1 MSLKRRAV
9 NGVIIAGSLV
19 IMCATADAADT
30 VMGEEVIQAT
40 EVTVAA
46 NGTAGVVAVLN
57 EVQAEAL
64 SSIEKPVIGI
74 EQVRVDVVASAEMT
88 EGEETDTE
96 QLLSAE
102 AFVGKEAGQQKSAGN
117 NEKLA
122 ELVEAAGA
130 EMTAEAESVE
140 AETEEAA
147 EAESVEAE
155 TEEAAEAEETEM
167 TAEAESIEAETETAK
182 AVTEETEEEA
192 AGTEEE
198 KTEAAAR
205 EEKEA
210 AEVVAAGETEEAG
223 NEEWQNRLMADV
235 DEFLYV
241 RAGGDENAEVVG
253 KLYNGAVAEIV
264 EVGDAW
270 THIISGNVDG
280 YVKNDYCVTGED
292 AFAYAVEN
300 VETKAEIQ
308 TDGLRVRNEADEDGK
323 ILTAVSTGTTLTVDT
338 AAETDDK
345 WVAVK
350 YGDSTAYVS
359 ADYVT
364 TDLAL
369 GEAVTIEEEKAALAK
384 KAAEEAKAAQV
395 SGTQTVQKESVA
407 ASVDEVTLLAALIQC
422 EAGNEIYEGQ
432 LAVGA
437 VVMNRVRSG
446 RYPGSVSGVIY
457 EGGQFTPAGSGAVAS
472 VAANGPKASCIQ
484 AAQEALAGADNT
496 GGATSFRRASSGMAG
511 VVIGNHVFF

>member
-122 ELVEAAGA
+122 ELVETAGA
-130 EMTAEAESVE
+130 EMT
-140 AETEEAA
+140 A

-308 TDGLRVRNEADEDGK
+308 TDGLRVRSEADEDGK

>member
-147 EAESVEAE
+147 EAE
-155 TEEAAEAEETEM
+155 ETEM
-167 TAEAESIEAETETAK
+167 TAEAESIEAETAK

-198 KTEAAAR
+198 KTEATAR

-308 TDGLRVRNEADEDGK
+308 TDGLRVRSEADEDGK

-472 VAANGPKASCIQ
+472 IATNGPKASCIQ

>member
-19 IMCATADAADT
+19 IMCAIADAADT

-147 EAESVEAE
+147 EAE
-155 TEEAAEAEETEM
+155 ETEM
-167 TAEAESIEAETETAK
+167 TAEAESIEAETAK
-182 AVTEETEEEA
+182 
-192 AGTEEE
+192 
-198 KTEAAAR
+198 AAAR

-308 TDGLRVRNEADEDGK
+308 TDGLRVRSEADEDGK

-457 EGGQFTPAGSGAVAS
+457 EGGQFTPAGNGAVAS
-472 VAANGPKASCIQ
+472 IAANGPKASCIQ

>member
-9 NGVIIAGSLV
+9 SGVIIAGSLV

-30 VMGEEVIQAT
+30 VMGEEVIQAVA
-40 EVTVAA
+40 EVSVAA

-57 EVQAEAL
+57 EVQADAL
-64 SSIEKPVIGI
+64 SSIEQTSLGI
-74 EQVRVDVVASAEMT
+74 EQVRVDVVASAELT
-88 EGEETDTE
+88 EEEDTELE
-96 QLLSAE
+96 QLLSGE
-102 AFVGKEAGQQKSAGN
+102 AFAGNETGQQKDAGN
-117 NEKLA
+117 DKKLA
-122 ELVEAAGA
+122 DLVEAVETEAAETEEETAEAVVAGTEKETAEVVAAGTEKEKSEEAAAGTEKAPVETVAAGTEKEKSEEAAGA
-130 EMTAEAESVE
+130 EK
-140 AETEEAA
+140 ET
-147 EAESVEAE
+147 
-155 TEEAAEAEETEM
+155 
-167 TAEAESIEAETETAK
+167 
-182 AVTEETEEEA
+182 
-192 AGTEEE
+192 
-198 KTEAAAR
+198 
-205 EEKEA
+205 
-210 AEVVAAGETEEAG
+210 AEVVAAGETEDTD

-241 RAGGDENAEVVG
+241 RAGGDENAEIVG

-264 EVGDAW
+264 EVGDTW
-270 THIISGNVDG
+270 THIVSGNVDG

-300 VETKAEIQ
+300 VETQAEIQ
-308 TDGLRVRNEADEDGK
+308 TDGLRVRSEADENGK
-323 ILTAVSTGTTLTVDT
+323 VLTAVSTGTTLTVDT
-338 AAETDDK
+338 EAETDDK

-395 SGTQTVQKESVA
+395 TGTQTVQKESVA

-422 EAGNEIYEGQ
+422 EAGNESYEGQ

-457 EGGQFTPAGSGAVAS
+457 DAGQFTPAATGAVAS

-496 GGATSFRRASSGMAG
+496 GGATCFRRASSGMAG

>member
-130 EMTAEAESVE
+130 EMTAEAES
-140 AETEEAA
+140 
-147 EAESVEAE
+147 
-155 TEEAAEAEETEM
+155 
-167 TAEAESIEAETETAK
+167 IEAETAK

-308 TDGLRVRNEADEDGK
+308 TDGLRVRSEADEDGK

>member
-19 IMCATADAADT
+19 IMCAIADAADT

-147 EAESVEAE
+147 EAE
-155 TEEAAEAEETEM
+155 ETEM
-167 TAEAESIEAETETAK
+167 TAEAESIEAETAK

-308 TDGLRVRNEADEDGK
+308 TDGLRVRSEADEDGK

-457 EGGQFTPAGSGAVAS
+457 EGGQFTPAGNGAVAS
-472 VAANGPKASCIQ
+472 IAANGPKASCIQ

>member
-9 NGVIIAGSLV
+9 SGVIIAGSLV
-19 IMCATADAADT
+19 MMCATADAANAADT
-30 VMGEEVIQAT
+30 VMGEEVIQAAP
-40 EVTVAA
+40 EMELAA
-46 NGTAGVVAVLN
+46 NGTAGVVTVLN

-64 SSIEKPVIGI
+64 SSIEQTAIGI
-74 EQVRVDVVASAEMT
+74 EQVKVDVVASAELT
-88 EGEETDTE
+88 EEEDTELE
-96 QLLSAE
+96 QLLSGD
-102 AFVGKEAGQQKSAGN
+102 AFEEKDAAQQKDAKRDA
-117 NEKLA
+117 KLA
-122 ELVEAAGA
+122 ELVEAA
-130 EMTAEAESVE
+130 EAVE
-140 AETEEAA
+140 AETELQA
-147 EAESVEAE
+147 EEETVEA
-155 TEEAAEAEETEM
+155 
-167 TAEAESIEAETETAK
+167 
-182 AVTEETEEEA
+182 VA

-198 KTEAAAR
+198 TAEAVAAGA
-205 EEKEA
+205 EEET
-210 AEVVAAGETEEAG
+210 AEIVAAGETAD

-241 RAGGDENAEVVG
+241 RAGGDENAEIVG

-264 EVGDAW
+264 EVGDTW
-270 THIISGNVDG
+270 THIVSGNVDG
-280 YVKNDYCVTGED
+280 YVKNDYCVTGDD
-292 AFAYAVEN
+292 AFTYAMEN
-300 VETKAEIQ
+300 VETQAEIQ
-308 TDGLRVRNEADEDGK
+308 TDGLRVRSEADENGK
-323 ILTAVSTGTTLTVDT
+323 VLTAVSTGTTLTVDT
-338 AAETDDK
+338 EAETDDK

-395 SGTQTVQKESVA
+395 SGTETVQKESVA

-422 EAGNEIYEGQ
+422 EAGNESYEGQ

-457 EGGQFTPAGSGAVAS
+457 EGGQFTPAATGAVAS

-496 GGATSFRRASSGMAG
+496 GGATCFRRASSGMAG

>member
-147 EAESVEAE
+147 EAE
-155 TEEAAEAEETEM
+155 ETEM
-167 TAEAESIEAETETAK
+167 TAEAESIEAEAETETETAK

-198 KTEAAAR
+198 KTEVAAR

-308 TDGLRVRNEADEDGK
+308 TDGLRVRSEADEDGK

-338 AAETDDK
+338 TAETDDK

>member
-130 EMTAEAESVE
+130 EMT
-140 AETEEAA
+140 A

-300 VETKAEIQ
+300 VETKVEIQ
-308 TDGLRVRNEADEDGK
+308 TDGLRVRSEADEDGK

-338 AAETDDK
+338 TAETDDK

-472 VAANGPKASCIQ
+472 IAANGPKASCIQ

>member
-147 EAESVEAE
+147 EAE
-155 TEEAAEAEETEM
+155 ETEM
-167 TAEAESIEAETETAK
+167 TAEAESIETETAK

-198 KTEAAAR
+198 KTEATAR

-210 AEVVAAGETEEAG
+210 AEVVAAGEIEEAG